1 MPTCVVPV
9 TTAGKQVRVRVWDDH
24 CQGYDQGDEVAKWLS
39 TFLEE
44 VRVMRNERLGELFT
58 GDGEPTF
65 CSFSFGLSIIG
76 RLAIGANR

>member
-9 TTAGKQVRVRVWDDH
+9 TTAGKRVRVRVWDDY

-44 VRVMRNERLGELFT
+44 VR
-58 GDGEPTF
+58 
-65 CSFSFGLSIIG
+65 
-76 RLAIGANR
+76 GAQFMIREGSCEKIREYSA